1 MARAAKK
8 ETLLT
13 TEEKLAKALVPEEE
27 QPYPV
32 PGNWCWVRIG
42 DVTVRVKRGKAPKY
56 VEKSDFPVFAQKC
69 NQKDGTIALKKAQ
82 FLNPDMITKIS
93 DDDFL
98 HNSDIVINST
108 GTGTLGRVG
117 FFNEHDRLGY
127 KKILPDS
134 HITVVRCSSIT
145 HPYFL
150 YLFLKG
156 KQDYLELQGAGSTNQ
171 KELKPIT
178 ISQIPIPLPPLPEQQ
193 RIVTLIESLF
203 ADLDAA
209 KEKLQAVL
217 DGFAQ
222 RRAALLH
229 QAFTGELT
237 REWREAHGLSVDD
250 WISQTLKE
258 CCNIGSGGTPSRKN
272 LSFYEGDIPWVKTK
286 EIDWHEI
293 HDTEE
298 HISQEAIDN
307 SSARLYNKG
316 AVLVAMY
323 GMGVTRGR
331 AAILSIAAATNQAVC
346 VLEPQKHLTNRFLFY
361 YFMANYW
368 TIRSKAV
375 GGNQLNLSGTLISKF
390 KINIPPLPEQK
401 EIVRILDDIFA
412 KESQSKAT
420 LESALAK
427 IDTMKKAI
435 LATAF
440 RGGFET
446 NNRSDKSAKELLRK
460 VL

>member
-8 ETLLT
+8 ETPLT

-32 PGNWCWVRIG
+32 PENWCWILLGGIATIKRGASPRPIKEYITNDEGGVNWIKIG
-42 DVTVRVKRGKAPKY
+42 DTDSNKYVTHVQEKITLEGAKKSVFAERGTLLLSNSMSFGRPYILNIEGCIHDGWLAIAPGSALDKEYLYYALLMSNTYFESVATGTTVRNLNSKRVSVA
-56 VEKSDFPVFAQKC
+56 
-69 NQKDGTIALKKAQ
+69 
-82 FLNPDMITKIS
+82 
-93 DDDFL
+93 
-98 HNSDIVINST
+98 
-108 GTGTLGRVG
+108 
-117 FFNEHDRLGY
+117 
-127 KKILPDS
+127 
-134 HITVVRCSSIT
+134 
-145 HPYFL
+145 
-150 YLFLKG
+150 
-156 KQDYLELQGAGSTNQ
+156 
-171 KELKPIT
+171 
-178 ISQIPIPLPPLPEQQ
+178 PIPLPPLPEQQ

-217 DGFAQ
+217 DGFAE

-229 QAFTGELT
+229 QAFTGEVT

-412 KESQSKAT
+412 KESQSKAAV
-420 LESALAK
+420 ESALAK

-446 NNRSDKSAKELLRK
+446 NNSSDESAKELLRK